1 MNQEKRYSILGTE
14 KTGLEWQ
21 KIIPNFIFQTN
32 EDLENIGFKLVEERN
47 KVIQINYLIDNNTG
61 GAIYDFCLSKPIS
74 ENMYQKISSAIEAVI
89 NEDVERTPLITTD
102 DGVKMYDK
110 NDTIWCIFNLY
121 KTEYAVGNW
130 IEKAK
135 KDKVLQILSTKKAA
149 DIWIK
154 ENT

>member
-1 MNQEKRYSILGTE
+1 
-14 KTGLEWQ
+14 
-21 KIIPNFIFQTN
+21 
-32 EDLENIGFKLVEERN
+32 
-47 KVIQINYLIDNNTG
+47 
-61 GAIYDFCLSKPIS
+61 
-74 ENMYQKISSAIEAVI
+74 
-89 NEDVERTPLITTD
+89 
-102 DGVKMYDK
+102 MYDK